1 MNSFSGERGTQSL
14 AELKIMRIMH
24 KKLSDFYG

>member
-1 MNSFSGERGTQSL
+1 MNSFSGERGAQRL
-14 AELKIMRIMH
+14 AELKIMSIMH